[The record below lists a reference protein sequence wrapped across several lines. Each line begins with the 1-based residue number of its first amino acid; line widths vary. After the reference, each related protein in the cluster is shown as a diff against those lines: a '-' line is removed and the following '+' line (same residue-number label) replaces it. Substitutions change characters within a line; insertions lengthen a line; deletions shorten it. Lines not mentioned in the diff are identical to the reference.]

1 MLQKIIFEENKEY
14 RAVREKLLFQFL
26 RKFYSDNNFVKYF
39 SIVFFL
45 RLYFIESW
53 NFSRRKYLSQ
63 QNFKFFNF
71 SLHESIKCQII
82 AV

>member
-1 MLQKIIFEENKEY
+1 MLQKINFEENKEY

-63 QNFKFFNF
+63 QNFKFLIFTYMN
-71 SLHESIKCQII
+71 Q
-82 AV
+82 

>member
-1 MLQKIIFEENKEY
+1 MLQKINFEENKEY

-26 RKFYSDNNFVKYF
+26 RKFYSDDNLVKYF

-63 QNFKFFNF
+63 QNFKFLIFPYMN
-71 SLHESIKCQII
+71 Q
-82 AV
+82 

>member
-1 MLQKIIFEENKEY
+1 MLQKINFEENKEY

-26 RKFYSDNNFVKYF
+26 RKFYSDDNLVNYF

-63 QNFKFFNF
+63 QNFKFLIFFYMN
-71 SLHESIKCQII
+71 Q
-82 AV
+82 